1 MHKPESKCLLKCPM
15 LPLPWSPPCPTR
27 PDLQRAEIVAFNVSL
42 FPVACVQRD
51 SLRNSPWALSNP
63 PLPVQCYFQQC
74 HSLYLPS
81 EPVIAFKI
89 RLERWMAG
97 YSPECSWLT
106 VVTAGVWGFP
116 GGASGKE
123 PAYQCR
129 RHKRHRSVP
138 GLGMNILWRRQLTAI
153 FLLGESHGQMNVAG
167 YCP

>member
-42 FPVACVQRD
+42 FPAACVQRD

-89 RLERWMAG
+89 RLERWIIH
-97 YSPECSWLT
+97 T
-106 VVTAGVWGFP
+106 
-116 GGASGKE
+116 
-123 PAYQCR
+123 
-129 RHKRHRSVP
+129 
-138 GLGMNILWRRQLTAI
+138 RRQKPWLASCNQRWLMVPSHIPRLGGQGI
-153 FLLGESHGQMNVAG
+153 FLMAHLHTTRPSPSACTLWLLTPQGENEM
-167 YCP
+167 